1 MRGMRIG
8 VGLVA
13 MLALAGCAG
22 TPDFTELSVRVEP
35 PAGLEPGADT
45 ELQVRL
51 SGRDGIL
58 AETHTTPSG
67 SGPWPVT
74 LRFDRHTFEAAR
86 SPRLTAELRQQG
98 SLTHV
103 SPEPVAIAS
112 PEAAPVSLPL
122 VPRR

>member
-1 MRGMRIG
+1 MQRIRLG
-8 VGLVA
+8 VGALA

-22 TPDFTELSVRVEP
+22 TPEFTELSALVEP
-35 PAGLEPGADT
+35 PAGLELGADA

-51 SGRDGIL
+51 SDAEGAL
-58 AETHTTPSG
+58 AETHATPSG

-74 LRFDRHTFEAAR
+74 LRFDRRTFEAAR
-86 SPRLTAELRQQG
+86 SPRLSAELRQQG

-103 SPEPVAIAS
+103 SPEPVAIS
-112 PEAAPVSLPL
+112 APDESSVSLPL